1 MMAKTFSFF
10 LLAFFL
16 LGGSAAEGQSYH
28 PVDKSSSIKVTVKNA
43 GMDVEGKLTGLE
55 GEISFNP
62 ADLKSAS
69 FSISVDAKTI
79 NTGIDVRDES
89 LRGEEY
95 LNTGAHPRIS
105 FVSKQVTQVRPGSY
119 LVKGTLTIR
128 GISKDINLPFT
139 AVQKEDGLLF
149 SGECRVSRMDY
160 KIGVGSLV
168 LSDGMQL
175 SLKVFAKKI

>member
-1 MMAKTFSFF
+1 MMARTISFF
-10 LLAFFL
+10 LSVCFL
-16 LGGSAAEGQSYH
+16 LHGSGASGQSYR
-28 PVDKSSSIKVTVKNA
+28 PVDKSSSVKVTVKNA
-43 GMDVEGKLTGLE
+43 GMDVEGTLTGVE
-55 GEISFNP
+55 GEIVFNP
-62 ADLKSAS
+62 ADLKTAS

-79 NTGIDVRDES
+79 NTGIDVRDEN

-95 LNTGAHPRIS
+95 LNTNAYPRIS
-105 FVSKQVTQVRPGSY
+105 FVSKQVTQLRPGAY

-139 AVQKEDGLLF
+139 AVPKNDGLLF
-149 SGECRVSRMDY
+149 SGQTRVNRMDY

-175 SLKVFAKKI
+175 SLNVFAKKL

>member
-1 MMAKTFSFF
+1 MMARIFSFF
-10 LLAFFL
+10 LWAFFL
-16 LGGSAAEGQSYH
+16 LCGNAVNGQSYQ

-79 NTGIDVRDES
+79 NTGIDVRDEN

-95 LNTGAHPRIS
+95 LNTNAHPRIS
-105 FVSKQVTQVRPGSY
+105 FVSKQVTLAGPGAY

-139 AVQKEDGLLF
+139 AVPKEDGLLF
-149 SGECRVSRMDY
+149 SGECRISRRVFN
-160 KIGVGSLV
+160 IGVGSLV